1 MVIFYKMDL
10 HVATAQRLKV
20 RVDSHFDGHIFDESA
35 MTEVIMTKLDGLF
48 FYNYQKI
55 KIFNIG

>member
-1 MVIFYKMDL
+1 
-10 HVATAQRLKV
+10 
-20 RVDSHFDGHIFDESA
+20 

-55 KIFNIG
+55 KIFNIGWYRNIRVEREII